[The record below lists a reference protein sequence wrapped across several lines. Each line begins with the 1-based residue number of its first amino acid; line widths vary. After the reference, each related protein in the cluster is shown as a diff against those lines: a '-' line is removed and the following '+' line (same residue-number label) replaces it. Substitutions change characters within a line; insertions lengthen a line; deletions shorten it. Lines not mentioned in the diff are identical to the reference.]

1 MAENDLRETFCMN
14 LSRIIKERNMTQRD
28 FAKAVGVSAPTVN
41 EWLKEKK
48 MPLMGRIDKICAVLS
63 IDRAELMGTQEPPA
77 PAGRPAASE
86 SARKKG
92 VRIPVLGRV
101 VAGIP
106 IEAVQEYD
114 DWEEI
119 PEEMA
124 RRGEYFALRVTG
136 DSMKPVI
143 CNGDIIIVRIQPDV
157 DTEQIA
163 VVGVNGNEATVKK
176 IIKDPHRHG
185 ITLYGYNA
193 EVYQPT
199 FYSEEEIETLPVTIY
214 GLVVE
219 ARHKFI

>member
-1 MAENDLRETFCMN
+1 MTTGERLKALR
-14 LSRIIKERNMTQRD
+14 KERGYSQEDVAKMLGIGRTTYLKYESGENKPSRKLKELASLFGVTTDYLLGRD
-28 FAKAVGVSAPTVN
+28 SAP
-41 EWLKEKK
+41 
-48 MPLMGRIDKICAVLS
+48 A
-63 IDRAELMGTQEPPA
+63 A
-77 PAGRPAASE
+77 RPAASE

-92 VRIPVLGRV
+92 VRIPVLGHV

-143 CNGDIIIVRIQPDV
+143 CNGDVIIVRIQPDV

>member
-1 MAENDLRETFCMN
+1 MTFGETLKSLRKQKG
-14 LSRIIKERNMTQRD
+14 LTQEE
-28 FAKAVGVSAPTVN
+28 FAKQTGISRSAIGMYESGKREPSFEMLELFADFFNVDMNT
-41 EWLKEKK
+41 L
-48 MPLMGRIDKICAVLS
+48 L
-63 IDRAELMGTQEPPA
+63 DRDPA
-77 PAGRPAASE
+77 PAARPAASK

-143 CNGDIIIVRIQPDV
+143 CNGDVIIVRIQPDV

-193 EVYQPT
+193 EVYRPT

>member
-1 MAENDLRETFCMN
+1 MSSFRELGKKAN
-14 LSRIIKERNMTQRD
+14 LTQEELIAQFNARYNKKYSAAAISKFEHDKRIPATESLKD
-28 FAKAVGVSAPTVN
+28 FAEFFGVSVDY
-41 EWLKEKK
+41 LLG
-48 MPLMGRIDKICAVLS
+48 MPER
-63 IDRAELMGTQEPPA
+63 EPA
-77 PAGRPAASE
+77 PAGRPAASA

-185 ITLYGYNA
+185 IILYGYNA

>member
-1 MAENDLRETFCMN
+1 MKSKFKELRTKAGLTQEEFRQQFNARFHRSHTPSAISRFENDKRIPETSA
-14 LSRIIKERNMTQRD
+14 LID
-28 FAKAVGVSAPTVN
+28 FADFYNVSVDY
-41 EWLKEKK
+41 L
-48 MPLMGRIDKICAVLS
+48 LGH
-63 IDRAELMGTQEPPA
+63 AEETPA
-77 PAGRPAASE
+77 PSARPESSQ

-136 DSMKPVI
+136 DSMKPAI
-143 CNGDIIIVRIQPDV
+143 CNGDVIIVRIQPDV